1 LPEPA
6 PLPAL
11 TRGYVTFGSF
21 NRLDKIQDRV
31 AHTWAKILNRLPTAR
46 IVLKNRRFGDA
57 PQRDR
62 ITALFVENGV
72 APRRIELLAAATRV
86 DHFSAYRGV
95 DLALDT
101 FPHGGGMTTLDA
113 LWMGVPV
120 VTWPGHSISSRL
132 AAASLTAA
140 GLTDFIAPDLQSYVD
155 LAIAKTTDLSALAD
169 LRATLRA
176 SVAGSTCGDPARY
189 TRAVETAF
197 REMWQRW
204 CAG

>member
-1 LPEPA
+1 LA
-6 PLPAL
+6 HIIFDGRFDQRA
-11 TRGYVTFGSF
+11 
-21 NRLDKIQDRV
+21 RV
-31 AHTWAKILNRLPTAR
+31 GRIVFVIAERILNRIA
-46 IVLKNRRFGDA
+46 
-57 PQRDR
+57 
-62 ITALFVENGV
+62 ALFAEDGI
-72 APRRIELLAAATRV
+72 ARERLTFLPAATRL
-86 DHFSAYRGV
+86 DHFSAYGGI

-120 VTWPGHSISSRL
+120 VTVPGRTISSRL